1 MLDMAHKRGYANSE
15 NALTSEEKL
24 ITEIFDRCCPKCRSC
39 FYKCL
44 GDLSKTVSSCG
55 KECCPE

>member
-1 MLDMAHKRGYANSE
+1 MAYKRGYANSE
-15 NALTSEEKL
+15 NALTGEKDL
-24 ITEIFDRCCPKCRSC
+24 MMEIFDRCCPKCRSC